1 MKKEIHIEDYSI
13 NFEVLETYQH
23 YLKTAKCLAILEYQ
37 NIDEDTKIIDEV
49 IQELKDSIQLV
60 DILALK
66 NMNEKEQE
74 LIFRHLLLTG
84 GEALDNVFR
93 DWELGT
99 QLLKTRVIN
108 TSQLI
113 HEATDFE
120 FADDWG
126 VFPPINIE
134 KYQNLEELIK

>member
-13 NFEVLETYQH
+13 NFEVLETYQRH
-23 YLKTAKCLAILEYQ
+23 LKIAKCLAILEYQ

-66 NMNEKEQE
+66 NMDEEEHE

-84 GEALDNVFR
+84 GEALDNVFL

-99 QLLKTRVIN
+99 QLLRTKVID
-108 TSQLI
+108 TSQSI

-120 FADDWG
+120 FADGWG
-126 VFPPINIE
+126 MLPPISIDE
-134 KYQNLEELIK
+134 YIK